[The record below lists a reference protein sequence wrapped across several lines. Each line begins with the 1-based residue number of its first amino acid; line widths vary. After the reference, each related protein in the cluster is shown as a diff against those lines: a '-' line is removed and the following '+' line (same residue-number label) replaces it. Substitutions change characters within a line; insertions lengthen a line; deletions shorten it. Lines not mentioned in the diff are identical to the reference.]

1 MNCPKCGSE
10 DLQKK
15 GMRAGRQRYRCKSC
29 SSSFTEGVP
38 YKEAPKY
45 EVLDKVCPHCGTKYK
60 SENENDR
67 KGFPTSVMF
76 ILIVIFV
83 AVIFLIMNYNKKD
96 YNNSTSNIKENTNEI
111 IENENEIKNKN
122 EFDKIKKSN
131 NYSIVVVISNNCPYC
146 EIFKPILEDV
156 VQEYNVNIYYLNIDS
171 NFYNSVDLDTS
182 VYATPTIVIYKNGKV
197 INNIMGYKEKN
208 DLINILKK
216 NGVIK

>member
-1 MNCPKCGSE
+1 MALIKCNECG
-10 DLQKK
+10 
-15 GMRAGRQRYRCKSC
+15 
-29 SSSFTEGVP
+29 
-38 YKEAPKY
+38 KEISDKA
-45 EVLDKVCPHCGTKYK
+45 KVCPHCGTKYK

-83 AVIFLIMNYNKKD
+83 AVIFIIMNYNKKD
-96 YNNSTSNIKENTNEI
+96 YNNSTSGIKENTNEI
-111 IENENEIKNKN
+111 IGNEIKTKN

-131 NYSIVVVISNNCPYC
+131 NYSIVVVISNVCPYS

-156 VQEYNVNIYYLNIDS
+156 IQEYNVNIYYLNIDS

-182 VYATPTIVIYKNGKV
+182 VYATPTTVIYKNGKV

>member
-1 MNCPKCGSE
+1 MALIKCNECG
-10 DLQKK
+10 
-15 GMRAGRQRYRCKSC
+15 
-29 SSSFTEGVP
+29 
-38 YKEAPKY
+38 KEISDKA
-45 EVLDKVCPHCGTKYK
+45 KVCPHCGTKYK
-60 SENENDR
+60 IENENDR

-96 YNNSTSNIKENTNEI
+96 YNNSTSGTKENTNEI
-111 IENENEIKNKN
+111 IENENEIKTKN

-156 VQEYNVNIYYLNIDS
+156 IQEYNVNIYYLNIDS

-182 VYATPTIVIYKNGKV
+182 VYGTPTTIIYKNGKV

>member
-1 MNCPKCGSE
+1 MALIKCNECG
-10 DLQKK
+10 
-15 GMRAGRQRYRCKSC
+15 
-29 SSSFTEGVP
+29 
-38 YKEAPKY
+38 KEISDKA
-45 EVLDKVCPHCGTKYK
+45 KVCPHCGTKYK

-83 AVIFLIMNYNKKD
+83 AVIFIIMNYNKKD
-96 YNNSTSNIKENTNEI
+96 YNNSTSDTKENTNEI
-111 IENENEIKNKN
+111 IENENEIKTKN

-131 NYSIVVVISNNCPYC
+131 NYSIVVVISNVCPYS

-156 VQEYNVNIYYLNIDS
+156 IQEYNVNIYYLNIDS

-182 VYATPTIVIYKNGKV
+182 VDGTPTTIIYKNGKV
-197 INNIMGYKEKN
+197 INIISGYKEKN

>member
-1 MNCPKCGSE
+1 MALIKCSE
-10 DLQKK
+10 CGKEISDKAKK
-15 GMRAGRQRYRCKSC
+15 
-29 SSSFTEGVP
+29 
-38 YKEAPKY
+38 
-45 EVLDKVCPHCGTKYK
+45 CPHCGIKCK
-60 SENENDR
+60 NENDV
-67 KGFPTSVMF
+67 KVFPTSVMF

-83 AVIFLIMNYNKKD
+83 AVIFLMMNYNKKD
-96 YNNSTSNIKENTNEI
+96 YNNSTSGIKENTNEI
-111 IENENEIKNKN
+111 IGNEIKTKN

-131 NYSIVVVISNNCPYC
+131 NYSIVVVISNNCHYC
-146 EIFKPILEDV
+146 EIFNPILEDV
-156 VQEYNVNIYYLNIDS
+156 IQEYNVNIYYLNIDS

>member
-1 MNCPKCGSE
+1 MALIKCSE
-10 DLQKK
+10 C
-15 GMRAGRQRYRCKSC
+15 G
-29 SSSFTEGVP
+29 
-38 YKEAPKY
+38 KEIS
-45 EVLDKVCPHCGTKYK
+45 DKARKCPHCGTKYK

-83 AVIFLIMNYNKKD
+83 AVIFIIMNYNKKD
-96 YNNSTSNIKENTNEI
+96 YNNSTSDTKENTNEI
-111 IENENEIKNKN
+111 IENENEIKTKN

-131 NYSIVVVISNNCPYC
+131 NYSIVVVISNVCPYS

-156 VQEYNVNIYYLNIDS
+156 IQEYNVNIYYLNIDS

-182 VYATPTIVIYKNGKV
+182 VDGTPTTIIYKNGKV
-197 INNIMGYKEKN
+197 INIISGYKEKN

>member
-1 MNCPKCGSE
+1 MALIKCNECGKEIS
-10 DLQKK
+10 DKAKK
-15 GMRAGRQRYRCKSC
+15 
-29 SSSFTEGVP
+29 
-38 YKEAPKY
+38 
-45 EVLDKVCPHCGTKYK
+45 CPHCGIKCK
-60 SENENDR
+60 NENDV
-67 KGFPTSVMF
+67 KVFPTSVMF

-83 AVIFLIMNYNKKD
+83 AVIFLMMNYNKKD
-96 YNNSTSNIKENTNEI
+96 YNNSTSGIKENTNEI
-111 IENENEIKNKN
+111 IGNEIKTKN

-131 NYSIVVVISNNCPYC
+131 NYSIVVVISNVCPYS

-156 VQEYNVNIYYLNIDS
+156 IQEYNVNIYYLNIDS

>member
-1 MNCPKCGSE
+1 MALIKCNECG
-10 DLQKK
+10 
-15 GMRAGRQRYRCKSC
+15 
-29 SSSFTEGVP
+29 
-38 YKEAPKY
+38 KEISDKA
-45 EVLDKVCPHCGTKYK
+45 KVCPHCGTKYK

-83 AVIFLIMNYNKKD
+83 AVIFLMMNYNKKD
-96 YNNSTSNIKENTNEI
+96 YNNSTSGIKENTNEI
-111 IENENEIKNKN
+111 IGNEIKTKN

-131 NYSIVVVISNNCPYC
+131 NYSIVVVISNVCPYS

>member
-1 MNCPKCGSE
+1 MALIKCSE
-10 DLQKK
+10 C
-15 GMRAGRQRYRCKSC
+15 G
-29 SSSFTEGVP
+29 
-38 YKEAPKY
+38 KEISDKA
-45 EVLDKVCPHCGTKYK
+45 KVCPHCGTKYK

-83 AVIFLIMNYNKKD
+83 AVIFIIMNYNKKD
-96 YNNSTSNIKENTNEI
+96 YNNSTSDTKENTNEI
-111 IENENEIKNKN
+111 IENENEIKTKN

-131 NYSIVVVISNNCPYC
+131 NYSIVVVISNVCPYS

-156 VQEYNVNIYYLNIDS
+156 IQEYNVNIYYLNIDS

>member
-1 MNCPKCGSE
+1 MALIKCNECG
-10 DLQKK
+10 
-15 GMRAGRQRYRCKSC
+15 
-29 SSSFTEGVP
+29 
-38 YKEAPKY
+38 KEISDKA
-45 EVLDKVCPHCGTKYK
+45 KVCPHCGIKCK
-60 SENENDR
+60 NENDV
-67 KGFPTSVMF
+67 KVFPTSVMF

-83 AVIFLIMNYNKKD
+83 AVIFLMMNYNKKD
-96 YNNSTSNIKENTNEI
+96 YNNSTSGIKENTNEI
-111 IENENEIKNKN
+111 IGNEIKTKN

-131 NYSIVVVISNNCPYC
+131 NYSIVVVISNVCPYS

-156 VQEYNVNIYYLNIDS
+156 IQEYNVNIYYLNIDS

-182 VYATPTIVIYKNGKV
+182 VYGTPTTIIYKNGKV

>member
-1 MNCPKCGSE
+1 MALIKCSE
-10 DLQKK
+10 CGKEISDKAKK
-15 GMRAGRQRYRCKSC
+15 
-29 SSSFTEGVP
+29 
-38 YKEAPKY
+38 
-45 EVLDKVCPHCGTKYK
+45 CPHCGTKYK

-67 KGFPTSVMF
+67 KGFPTGLMF

-83 AVIFLIMNYNKKD
+83 AVIFIIMNYNKKD
-96 YNNSTSNIKENTNEI
+96 YNNSTSGIKENTNEI
-111 IENENEIKNKN
+111 IGNEIKTKN

-131 NYSIVVVISNNCPYC
+131 NYSIVVVISNVCPYS

-156 VQEYNVNIYYLNIDS
+156 IQEYNVNIYYLNIDS

-182 VYATPTIVIYKNGKV
+182 VYATPTTVIYKNGKV
-197 INNIMGYKEKN
+197 INNIEGYKEKN